1 MKKLLLNFIAF
12 ICLFLLVAYII
23 VRIPTIHDGKLLGS
37 LPIPSVLKPESL
49 PNEAVNLPSFYT
61 WAGED
66 ISKHYKTLPKLLKRS
81 NTTAFLVIKDG
92 KILYEEYANG
102 VNKHDITQVFSVTKI
117 FVTAILGIAIQ
128 EGYIQSLEQSVSDFI
143 PEYKSKQYKNLK
155 ISHLLQMQ
163 SGLDYDEYG
172 KLLQTLRF
180 YYQKNLKKIIK
191 NPKLKHRPGTVFTY
205 KSIDTQI
212 LGECIERAVGKP
224 FLEYFYEKIWSK
236 IGAEDAA
243 AWSIDSK
250 LAHTPKYFG
259 GLNISAADLAKFGIV
274 VSQNGKNENG
284 EIIIPSPWLNS
295 CDNESYRVG
304 EEDNKYCNG
313 WWYFMDTPKE
323 NIYIAAGFNGQIM
336 LINETNNSIIIRLGK
351 NKGGIVWYPIMREL
365 SRQL

>member
-1 MKKLLLNFIAF
+1 MKKKILYIL
-12 ICLFLLVAYII
+12 LFLFVAIVVILLI
-23 VRIPTIHDGKLLGS
+23 VRIPTIHDGALLGS
-37 LPIPSVLKPESL
+37 LPIPSVLRPEPLPKEAKLLPPFSTWAGKDIALQYESL
-49 PNEAVNLPSFYT
+49 P
-61 WAGED
+61 
-66 ISKHYKTLPKLLKRS
+66 KLIKRS

-92 KILYEEYANG
+92 KILYEAYANG
-102 VNKHDITQVFSVTKI
+102 VKKHDITQVFSVTKV
-117 FVTAILGIAIQ
+117 FVTALLGIAIQ
-128 EGYIQSLEQSVSDFI
+128 EGYISSLEQSVADFI

-191 NPKLKHRPGTVFTY
+191 NPKLKYRPGTVFTY

-224 FLEYFYEKIWSK
+224 FLEYFYEKIWSQ

-250 LAHTPKYFG
+250 LTHTPKYFG
-259 GLNISAADLAKFGIV
+259 GLNISASDLAKFGNIV
-274 VSQNGKNENG
+274 IHNGKTDSG
-284 EIIIPSPWLNS
+284 KQIIPPHWINY
-295 CDNESYRVG
+295 CDDIRYRVG
-304 EEDNKYCNG
+304 EDNNEYCNG

-336 LINETNNSIIIRLGK
+336 LINEDNGSIIIRLGK
-351 NKGGIVWYPIMREL
+351 NKGGLLWYPIMREL